1 MLLNKCEIMV
11 FSAFVSL
18 GNFPYRLI
26 ALQCVIMCVSV
37 LGYGKSPGQDQQFE
51 WRSLADTNEQN

>member
-1 MLLNKCEIMV
+1 MV

-26 ALQCVIMCVSV
+26 ALQCVIMCLNV
-37 LGYGKSPGQDQQFE
+37 LEYGKSPGQDQQFK